1 MIEIKSV
8 GGRVLY
14 TAQSAADVRGA
25 VIEALSRGANLWEA
39 DLRGANLRGAN
50 LRGANLRGANL
61 WEANLRGANLRGAD
75 LRGANL
81 RGADLRGA
89 DLWGA
94 DLWGA
99 DLCGADLRGAN
110 LRGANLWEADLR
122 GANLW
127 EANLRGANLRG
138 VECADL
144 IVARTRILPDE
155 GKIIGWK
162 KCLGGRIVSLAIPAS
177 ARRSHAMGRKCRAEK
192 AKVLAIFNQD
202 GSEAS
207 EAYSTHDPGFVY
219 RVGETVKPTE
229 PFDPDMWNECAP
241 GIHFYITRIEA
252 ENH

>member
-1 MIEIKSV
+1 M
-8 GGRVLY
+8 
-14 TAQSAADVRGA
+14 
-25 VIEALSRGANLWEA
+25 
-39 DLRGANLRGAN
+39 
-50 LRGANLRGANL
+50 
-61 WEANLRGANLRGAD
+61 
-75 LRGANL
+75 
-81 RGADLRGA
+81 
-89 DLWGA
+89 
-94 DLWGA
+94 
-99 DLCGADLRGAN
+99 
-110 LRGANLWEADLR
+110 
-122 GANLW
+122 
-127 EANLRGANLRG
+127 
-138 VECADL
+138 ECADL

>member
-25 VIEALSRGANLWEA
+25 VIEALSRGANL
-39 DLRGANLRGAN
+39 RG
-50 LRGANLRGANL
+50 
-61 WEANLRGANLRGAD
+61 ANLRGANLRGAD

-81 RGADLRGA
+81 RGANLRGA
-89 DLWGA
+89 DLR
-94 DLWGA
+94 
-99 DLCGADLRGAN
+99 GADLRGAN
-110 LRGANLWEADLR
+110 LRGADLR

-127 EANLRGANLRG
+127 EANLRGADLWGANLRG
-138 VECADL
+138 ANLRGAECADL